1 MNLRNLLFTF
11 IKVNSNSSKKYQN
24 PLYNSKNKCKIYN
37 QRRVIDMAKTAPKP
51 AGKPAAKPAPAK
63 PKGK

>member
-1 MNLRNLLFTF
+1 MHFNFLKILL
-11 IKVNSNSSKKYQN
+11 SK
-24 PLYNSKNKCKIYN
+24 PFNKKDKRKIYN

-51 AGKPAAKPAPAK
+51 ASKPAAKPAPAK